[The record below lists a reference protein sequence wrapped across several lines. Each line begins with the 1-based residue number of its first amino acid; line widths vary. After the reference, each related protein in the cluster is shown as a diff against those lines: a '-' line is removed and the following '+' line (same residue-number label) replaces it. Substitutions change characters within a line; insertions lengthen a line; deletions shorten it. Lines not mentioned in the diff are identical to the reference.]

1 MKKIFF
7 IYILFAF
14 MLISC
19 SNSTSSV
26 SNDEDTQIPTGYGI
40 LSFSIGNN
48 TSADRTAINL
58 DTILSKVSQY
68 EIVIYNSTKRYEE
81 TFTLDE
87 TKSLII
93 EEGTYNSIIV
103 ATDGHNKTYEYG
115 GSSLGSGYA
124 KNITITSGK
133 KTTVDYVLKPFDF
146 SISCPAEVNCSEQF
160 DVTFSFDTRNE
171 LLRVIGNG
179 VSVKIKSSGTGNN
192 EHPAGTS
199 ISKSYTFTA
208 PSIPVETY
216 VYFNSI
222 GFGLYDATYNK
233 AHSFPNPY
241 IPETGEVY
249 KNITWAPINFTE
261 PESATGVNINI
272 SWEQ

>member
-115 GSSLGSGYA
+115 GRGSSLGSGYA

-133 KTTVDYVLKPFDF
+133 KTIP
-146 SISCPAEVNCSEQF
+146 
-160 DVTFSFDTRNE
+160 
-171 LLRVIGNG
+171 
-179 VSVKIKSSGTGNN
+179 SVKSFFLLGSWLIAILSSKLSSFSSGDF
-192 EHPAGTS
+192 
-199 ISKSYTFTA
+199 IIY
-208 PSIPVETY
+208 
-216 VYFNSI
+216 NSI
-222 GFGLYDATYNK
+222 
-233 AHSFPNPY
+233 
-241 IPETGEVY
+241 
-249 KNITWAPINFTE
+249 
-261 PESATGVNINI
+261 
-272 SWEQ
+272 